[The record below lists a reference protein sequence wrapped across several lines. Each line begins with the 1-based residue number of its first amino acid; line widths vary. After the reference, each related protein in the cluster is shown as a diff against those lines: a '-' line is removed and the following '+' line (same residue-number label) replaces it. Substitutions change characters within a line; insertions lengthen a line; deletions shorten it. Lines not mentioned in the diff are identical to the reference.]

1 MQGNRL
7 QAKSPQKQ
15 PRIEG
20 LLASAAAAALQNVRG
35 KKRPAETSLESKR
48 DYWPSEWM
56 EAKEEA
62 QAKRQAHNS
71 AMHIPVA
78 CTMWQ
83 LIDTE
88 YQDPD
93 RIICSTPPHGSDRG
107 AEPKKKQRCRTACSG
122 LALLLML
129 CCLLHRDA
137 AAAKAKSHQKLRA
150 AIERSEGGGSTAK
163 PAYAAK
169 PTFFK
174 RPALR
179 LRQNTFV
186 CLSTHATQGS
196 DPRVGYLQ
204 IANGLTVLQY
214 PICIAFWI
222 EVTFTTPT

>member
-93 RIICSTPPHGSDRG
+93 RIICNTPPHGSDRG
-107 AEPKKKQRCRTACSG
+107 AEPKKNQDAGLHVQAWPCSSCCAACCTGMQRLQRQSRT
-122 LALLLML
+122 
-129 CCLLHRDA
+129 
-137 AAAKAKSHQKLRA
+137 
-150 AIERSEGGGSTAK
+150 RS
-163 PAYAAK
+163 
-169 PTFFK
+169 
-174 RPALR
+174 
-179 LRQNTFV
+179 
-186 CLSTHATQGS
+186 
-196 DPRVGYLQ
+196 
-204 IANGLTVLQY
+204 
-214 PICIAFWI
+214 
-222 EVTFTTPT
+222 